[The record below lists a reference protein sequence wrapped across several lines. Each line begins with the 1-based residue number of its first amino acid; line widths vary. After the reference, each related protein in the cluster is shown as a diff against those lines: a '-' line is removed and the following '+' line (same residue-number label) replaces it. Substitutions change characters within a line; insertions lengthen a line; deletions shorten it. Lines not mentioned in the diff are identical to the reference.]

1 MGDGAGRVIISLE
14 HVQVTVAD
22 LVQYPNHAASP
33 GMFVCLEVSDDGAGM
48 DDETRRRM
56 FEPFFTTKFQGRG
69 LGMAAVLGIIRS
81 HGGAIR
87 TESQKGV
94 GTRVRVLLPAKGVER
109 MRADPGQTKLGTVL
123 VVDDDPGVQLL
134 VRRALT
140 SQGYS
145 VVMASNGAEGVRLFE
160 QHRSELDLV
169 LMDMTMPQM
178 SGLEALK
185 RIRATGSHIPV
196 LLSSGYS
203 FETIAPDSPKYS
215 GYLQKPYDIEQL
227 LGSVA
232 RAIAASPGRTDGST
246 GS

>member
-1 MGDGAGRVIISLE
+1 
-14 HVQVTVAD
+14 
-22 LVQYPNHAASP
+22 P
-33 GMFVCLEVSDDGAGM
+33 GMFVCLEVRDDGAGM

-87 TESQKGV
+87 TESQRGV

-109 MRADPGQTKLGTVL
+109 TSVDPGQSKRGTVL

-134 VRRALT
+134 VRRALA
-140 SQGYS
+140 SQGYA
-145 VVMASNGAEGVRLFE
+145 VIMASNGAEGLRLFE
-160 QHRSELDLV
+160 HHQTELCLV

-178 SGLEALK
+178 SGMDALR
-185 RIRATGSHIPV
+185 RIRASGSQIPV

-203 FETIAPDSPKYS
+203 FEAIASDSPEYA
-215 GYLQKPYDIEQL
+215 GYLQKPYDIGQL
-227 LGSVA
+227 LGAVA
-232 RAIAASPGRTDGST
+232 RAIETASNGAV
-246 GS
+246 